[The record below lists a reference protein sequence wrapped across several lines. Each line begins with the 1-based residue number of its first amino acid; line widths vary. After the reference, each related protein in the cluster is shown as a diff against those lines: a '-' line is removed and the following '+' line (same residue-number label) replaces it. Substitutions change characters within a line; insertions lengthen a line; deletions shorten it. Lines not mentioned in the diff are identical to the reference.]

1 MKSMNEFFFMRG
13 DFQTFRLEPDKHR
26 FLLFGNRDRV
36 QRNHLLDHLEEA
48 SYSLE
53 GYKSVVIGD
62 FGRGKTHQ
70 SKNLEYEIQS
80 RGMQLRPIY
89 VKCPEFKAKEPFSSF
104 FREIIMGLPTDV
116 LNNLAQ
122 KYEQATVK
130 GEKPTLEAVLGNEDI
145 ARVFRRGLA
154 APNLDIVRLSMRWLG
169 GEKVDMTMVGGNLP
183 SLTLSKQYGIVMK
196 GLVHLFREI
205 EGEVLLYL
213 IDEAERFAQVT
224 NTDAY
229 WSWMAALR
237 ELTEIMGV
245 AFVFFIGVKS
255 RDDLPMMFLQD
266 EIMTRIGVSNYVE
279 FYNQGREDL
288 RDFLNELFQTIIQKG
303 AVPEPLVPVLEK
315 QTGKVPDTETNGEL
329 GKLVVE
335 AGEPLDTY
343 PFTREAFEQFIEECA
358 TNDLS
363 NKPREV
369 LIRVQKAAGRAMRK
383 GSRFIDGAILE
394 EISRDGI

>member
-1 MKSMNEFFFMRG
+1 MKSMNEFFFMRD
-13 DFQTFRLEPDKHR
+13 DFQTFRLEPDKHK

-36 QRNHLLDHLEEA
+36 QRDHLLDHLEEA

-80 RGMQLRPIY
+80 RGMKLRPIY

-104 FREIIMGLPTDV
+104 FREIIVGLPTDV
-116 LNNLAQ
+116 LNSLAQ
-122 KYEQATVK
+122 RYEQATMRN
-130 GEKPTLEAVLGNEDI
+130 EKPALETLLGNEDI

-154 APNLDIVRLSMRWLG
+154 APNLEIVRLSMRWLG
-169 GEKVDMTMVGGNLP
+169 GEKVDMTLVGGNLP
-183 SLTLSKQYGIVMK
+183 ALTLSKQYGVVMK
-196 GLVHLFREI
+196 GLAHLFREI

-213 IDEAERFAQVT
+213 IDEAERFSQVT

-229 WSWMAALR
+229 WSWLAAMR
-237 ELTEIMGV
+237 ELTEIIGV
-245 AFVFFIGVKS
+245 AYVFFIGSKS
-255 RDDLPMMFLQD
+255 RDDLPAMFLQD
-266 EIMTRIGVSNYVE
+266 EVMTRIGVSNYVE

-303 AVPEPLVPVLEK
+303 SVPDPLNQVLAK
-315 QTGKVPDTETNGEL
+315 QTGKVPDTEIDSEL
-329 GKLVVE
+329 SKLVAE
-335 AGEPLDTY
+335 SGEPLETY

-383 GSRFIDGAILE
+383 DSKFISNAILE